1 MESKL
6 GHKQTYLQNRN
17 RLTGIEKRHVV
28 AKGEVGGGRGWSGS
42 LGLADANY
50 YI

>member
-1 MESKL
+1 MNISMKE
-6 GHKQTYLQNRN
+6 KQTHRYREQ
-17 RLTGIEKRHVV
+17 TDG
-28 AKGEVGGGRGWSGS
+28 AKGEGGGEGWSGS